1 VWYPTGIGGRN
12 SKFGGG
18 GRNVDK
24 GRVGVV
30 GILLGGWIDIGGL
43 YISLNSAYSTIELT
57 KLESFT

>member
-1 VWYPTGIGGRN
+1 MGRGGRN